1 MIVNELC
8 QIFLERHTSDAVRL
22 LESKGPADAAS
33 LLAELPPATAAAALG
48 RMDPSISSAVLA
60 KLPEPVPS
68 ALLTRLDPQRGAAI
82 LRRVSK
88 ETKSS
93 LLKRMSA
100 DKRRPLELL
109 LRYPENTV
117 GARMDPLYPCIPD
130 DLTLAEAV
138 ERVRDSPEQKG
149 LFWFSIDRDQK
160 LTGVVSVRDLLSRD
174 GGRKI
179 SETSRRV
186 GQHVSALTD
195 VASIGLSE
203 ELMRLNAL
211 PVIDEKGVYLGA
223 IRQESVIELDESEE
237 FATDSIQAAGSAL
250 GELYRL
256 GLSGLVHSIERK
268 PGTNIVVK
276 ELNS

>member
-8 QIFLERHTSDAVRL
+8 QVFLERHASDAVRL

-33 LLAELPPATAAAALG
+33 LLAELPPETAAAALG

-60 KLPEPVPS
+60 KLPGQTP
-68 ALLTRLDPQRGAAI
+68 ATLLVRLDPQRGAAI

-88 ETKSS
+88 ETRAA
-93 LLKRMSA
+93 LLKGMPA

-109 LRYPENTV
+109 LSYPENTV
-117 GARMDPLYPCIPD
+117 GARMDPLYPCLPE

-138 ERVRDSPEQKG
+138 ERVRDSRERNG
-149 LFWFSIDRDQK
+149 LFWFSINRDQK
-160 LTGVVSVRDLLSRD
+160 LTGVVSVRELLSRD
-174 GGRKI
+174 SGRRI
-179 SETSRRV
+179 SETAHRV

-195 VASIGLSE
+195 VASIGLSA

-268 PGTNIVVK
+268 PGTNIAVK
-276 ELNS
+276 ELNP